1 MHELQKND
9 LANFQTRN
17 VIFLRIYKRFYVLSS
32 ILAQFVSFNFF
43 QKNSFF
49 NRERKVHSF
58 RVQQNVIQFHTQ
70 NVIILRINFNFFK
83 KLVLNKYLTFFIAI
97 WGRRTAKIHMKL
109 AVKEIFNK
117 YQNGT
122 EMRISL
128 LSDSTFIL
136 PKIFEFFFLTYSLT
150 YFFI

>member
-58 RVQQNVIQFHTQ
+58 RVQQNVIQFYTQ
-70 NVIILRINFNFFK
+70 NVIILRINFHFLK
-83 KLVLNKYLTFFIAI
+83 KLVLKKYLIFFSSI
-97 WGRRTAKIHMKL
+97 WGRRTATLHMKL

-128 LSDSTFIL
+128 LSDSPFIL
-136 PKIFEFFFLTYSLT
+136 PKIFEFDIKL
-150 YFFI
+150 IH